1 MRLATCL
8 LGSLLVEQASA
19 LVPAL
24 HRTFCTGRQA
34 PCSHRVCKT
43 SLFAAAATT
52 RVLASLPA
60 SLSEE
65 GVFDAVVTLGADKS
79 QELLASELYMML
91 MASDQLRKSAVG
103 AGLMDK
109 LVAKGLATSPY
120 STAVLEPEVLG
131 ELDTGWQ
138 EAIAKWRK
146 KALAVEKYRCT
157 NPQYVAGIYSYMA
170 NTCIYQGMP
179 DVANEALT
187 YAGMPPAGPFFVT
200 PGTKLG
206 DGTTAT
212 VLNCDR
218 MSAYIA
224 EQILDMD
231 LDAWRKLAGV
241 TNSEG
246 AFASN
251 AAIGLE
257 ESNFRQNDESTSHE
271 SALRVQDM
279 TLAAVR
285 VALRQLLPKLQ
296 AGGQYEGQD
305 LVILASCR
313 RGSQPLQEILLPVNR
328 IKLLLVLD
336 LVPAFTNQDATAL
349 LDDAALDCD
358 RGCPVSIPTA
368 ALQQAR
374 MR

>member
-1 MRLATCL
+1 MRLAPCL
-8 LGSLLVEQASA
+8 LGSLLGVQASA

-24 HRTFCTGRQA
+24 HRTFSTGRQA
-34 PCSHRVCKT
+34 RCSHRVCQT
-43 SLFAAAATT
+43 SLLAAAAP
-52 RVLASLPA
+52 RASALLSA

-65 GVFDAVVTLGADKS
+65 DVFGAVATLDADKS
-79 QELLASELYMML
+79 Q
-91 MASDQLRKSAVG
+91 
-103 AGLMDK
+103 
-109 LVAKGLATSPY
+109 
-120 STAVLEPEVLG
+120 
-131 ELDTGWQ
+131 
-138 EAIAKWRK
+138 
-146 KALAVEKYRCT
+146 ALAVEKYRCT

-200 PGTKLG
+200 AGTKLG

-224 EQILDMD
+224 E
-231 LDAWRKLAGV
+231 
-241 TNSEG
+241 
-246 AFASN
+246 
-251 AAIGLE
+251 
-257 ESNFRQNDESTSHE
+257 QNDESTSHE

-328 IKLLLVLD
+328 IKLLLMLD
-336 LVPAFTNQDATAL
+336 LVPAFTNQDATAP